1 MNTSKDDKR
10 GNIRRVDE
18 LGRIVIPMDI
28 RKRLDINN
36 LDYLEIMASD
46 TEITIRKFE
55 NSCIFCGNR
64 TDISQ
69 FMGKNVCAKCREELS
84 KKN

>member
-1 MNTSKDDKR
+1 MTKNENR

-36 LDYLEIMASD
+36 LDYLEILASD
-46 TEITIRKFE
+46 NEITLRKFE
-55 NSCIFCGNR
+55 NTCIFCGGR
-64 TDISQ
+64 TDIAQ
-69 FMGKNVCAKCREELS
+69 FMGKNVCGKCRSEIAS
-84 KKN
+84 KE